1 MQVIGYRSGIK
12 LGKPL
17 RPQHRRWASTAS
29 GMEIRRPRTG
39 GAHPKQGTGYDK
51 PLSNVEMR

>member
-12 LGKPL
+12 LGNRLDLSIVGGRAP
-17 RPQHRRWASTAS
+17 P
-29 GMEIRRPRTG
+29 PVTG
-39 GAHPKQGTGYDK
+39 VAHLKQGTGYDK